1 VSDVR
6 TSAGS
11 ELVSIII
18 AAYNCEGFIG
28 AALETC
34 LRQTHP
40 KIEVVVVNDGSKDHT
55 GDVLRGF
62 GDRIRLID
70 QKNGGLANARNTG
83 VREARGEFISWM
95 DADDLVHP
103 EKVATQV
110 AAFRANPALVLV
122 STDFSAF
129 RSEAAGDYE
138 TSHIRSYYD
147 AYRRLGGHA
156 AIYPQHTPL
165 AGAVAAREVLSGEV
179 DEKLLWGNFVHPPTV
194 MALRAAMDRAGVF
207 DEKLRYSSDYDLI
220 LRLAREG
227 PFGFIDAPLL
237 RYRRSD
243 QQMSGATSH
252 GHMQLETVRILDKV
266 ASARPDASPAL
277 MRLIKR
283 RKSESLVSAASTL
296 GPKARREAFGL
307 LLDGWRLGVPFK
319 QSAVALARIT
329 LPKQVQRFL
338 ARIVRRHSVQS

>member
-1 VSDVR
+1 MSDVKS
-6 TSAGS
+6 SAGS
-11 ELVSIII
+11 EFVSIII
-18 AAYNCEGFIG
+18 AAYNCEAFIG
-28 AALETC
+28 AAIESC

-40 KIEVVVVNDGSKDHT
+40 KIEVVVVNDGSKDRT
-55 GDVLRGF
+55 ADVLRGF
-62 GDRIRLID
+62 TDRVRVID

-83 VREARGEFISWM
+83 VRESRGELISWM
-95 DADDLVHP
+95 DADDFVHP

-122 STDFSAF
+122 SSDFSAF
-129 RSEAAGDYE
+129 RTEAEGDYE
-138 TSHIRSYYD
+138 SSHIRSYYD
-147 AYRRLGGHA
+147 AYRRLGGHQ

-194 MALRAAMDRAGVF
+194 MARRAAMERAGVF
-207 DEKLRYSSDYDLI
+207 DERLRYSSDYDLI
-220 LRLAREG
+220 LRLARVG

-237 RYRRSD
+237 RYRRSN
-243 QQMSGATSH
+243 QQMSGATRY

-277 MRLIKR
+277 TRLIKR

-296 GPKARREAFGL
+296 GPKARLRAFGL

-329 LPKQVQRFL
+329 LPTPVQRFV
-338 ARIVRRHSVQS
+338 ARIARGHSV